1 MAPSGCTGGKAVL
14 FQSLKRALERNKMK
28 SVPRGASLEQI
39 YGTLEH
45 VVNTGFFGCVPL
57 FHKNTV

>member
-1 MAPSGCTGGKAVL
+1 
-14 FQSLKRALERNKMK
+14 MK
-28 SVPRGASLEQI
+28 SVPKGAGLEQI

-45 VVNTGFFGCVPL
+45 AVNKGFFGCVPL